1 MLVLTRKI
9 GQQIQIDNGLIQ
21 IKVLK
26 VENGSISIGFNA
38 PAHIDI
44 DREEV
49 YLRKI
54 TQRARLLNQKQLVTA
69 K

>member
-9 GQQIQIDNGLIQ
+9 GQQVQIGNGLIQ

-26 VENGSISIGFNA
+26 VEDDIISIGFNA
-38 PAHIDI
+38 PSNIDI

-54 TQRARLLNQKQLVTA
+54 AQRASLLNKGA
-69 K
+69 MS

>member
-9 GQQIQIDNGLIQ
+9 GQQILIGNGVIQ
-21 IKVLK
+21 MKILDA
-26 VENGSISIGFNA
+26 ENGIIRIGINA
-38 PAHIDI
+38 PPSIDI

-54 TQRARLLNQKQLVTA
+54 IQRNIAHVGEQS
-69 K
+69 

>member
-9 GQQIQIDNGLIQ
+9 GQQVQIGNGLIQ

-26 VENGSISIGFNA
+26 VDDGIISIGFNA
-38 PAHIDI
+38 PSNIDI

-49 YLRKI
+49 YLKKI
-54 TQRARLLNQKQLVTA
+54 AQRASLLNHRA
-69 K
+69 M

>member
-9 GQQIQIDNGLIQ
+9 GQQVQIGNGLIQ

-26 VENGSISIGFNA
+26 VDDGIISIGFNA
-38 PAHIDI
+38 PSNIDI

-49 YLRKI
+49 YLKKRA
-54 TQRARLLNQKQLVTA
+54 QRASLLNHGA
-69 K
+69 I

>member
-9 GQQIQIDNGLIQ
+9 GQQVQIGNGLIQ

-26 VENGSISIGFNA
+26 VEDGIISIGFNA
-38 PAHIDI
+38 PSHIDI

-49 YLRKI
+49 FLKKVA
-54 TQRARLLNQKQLVTA
+54 QRAGLLNSKEA
-69 K
+69 

>member
-9 GQQIQIDNGLIQ
+9 GQQIQIGNGLIQ

-26 VENGSISIGFNA
+26 VEGSSISIGFNA
-38 PAHIDI
+38 PSHIDI

-54 TQRARLLNQKQLVTA
+54 TQRARLLNQKQLVAA